1 MSAERA
7 PVIEQLRCE
16 VFSVPTV
23 EPEADGTL
31 TWDHTGVVVVW
42 AGAGGEEGLGFTYG
56 PPACAT
62 VVRSDLA
69 DVVSGR
75 DPLDVP
81 GAWEAMVRHIR
92 NQGRPGVVSMAISA
106 VDIALWDLKAK
117 LLGVPLAS
125 LLGRVRDEVPVYGS
139 GGFTSMDDD
148 ELRDQLRGWVRD
160 AGVGA
165 VKIKIGQSW
174 GTETRRDLDRVLV
187 ARDTVG
193 AHVGLFVDANGGYT
207 QGQAERMAALFADL
221 GVTWFEEP
229 VSSDD
234 LTGLAAIRAHTAID
248 VAAGE
253 YGYHLAYFAHM
264 INAGAV
270 DVIQADVTRCGG
282 ITEWLRV
289 AALAHANGLDISAH
303 CAPAVHVAP
312 ACAAPNA
319 RHLDYFADHERIEG
333 LLFEGAPRPRDGALA
348 PELSSPG
355 HGISLATDRAARFR
369 KEEP

>member
-1 MSAERA
+1 MSTDSATAIER
-7 PVIEQLRCE
+7 VDCE
-16 VFSVPTV
+16 VFSVPTG

-31 TWDHTGVVVVW
+31 TWDHTGVVVVRV
-42 AGAGGEEGLGFTYG
+42 AAGGEEGLGFTYG

-75 DPLDVP
+75 DPMDLP

-117 LLGVPLAS
+117 LLGMPLAS
-125 LLGRVRDEVPVYGS
+125 LIGRVRDAVPVYGS

-148 ELRDQLRGWVRD
+148 ELRHQLGRWVRD

-165 VKIKIGQSW
+165 VKIKIGESW
-174 GTETRRDLDRVLV
+174 GTQAQRDLDRVLV
-187 ARDTVG
+187 ARDTIG
-193 AHVGLFVDANGGYT
+193 AHTELFVDANGGYT
-207 QGQAERMAALFADL
+207 RGQAERMAALLADL
-221 GVTWFEEP
+221 GVSWFEEP

-234 LTGLAAIRAHTAID
+234 LAGLAAVRAHTVID

-264 INAGAV
+264 VNSGAV

-282 ITEWLRV
+282 ISEWLRV
-289 AALAHANGLDISAH
+289 AALAHANGLDISGH
-303 CAPAVHVAP
+303 CAPALHIAP

-319 RHLDYFADHERIEG
+319 RHLEYFADHERIEG
-333 LLFEGAPRPRDGALA
+333 LLFDGVPEPHGGTLA
-348 PELSSPG
+348 PDLAATG
-355 HGISLATDRAARFR
+355 HGMSLAADRAGEFR
-369 KEEP
+369 SESP